1 MTADFADWVDEHSQD
16 HRRRLRTAM
25 FVSLAM
31 HAVLLG
37 IFAVSPPAL
46 IAPTPE
52 YFSVDLVAAAPPA
65 RRIPPSPSAPSATP
79 PAAEPAPPPPAPSA
93 PAAEPAPPPPAP
105 SAPAPPIAEAPVQVL
120 PEETPGR
127 IREAKPEPPKIVAE
141 AQVEP
146 TPKPNPPAPPPRPK
160 KEEVFADDDAAMAAL
175 MAELG
180 GDEVSELLESSA
192 AQRAEDAANEAES
205 AGAPQRGIEVSPEQL
220 AWDRGV
226 QQQISRRFPDLA
238 RYRGR
243 RLVAQVEINVTL
255 SGGILGNPK
264 LIRTS
269 GDFDFDRRAVSAI
282 LLAAPF
288 GAPPEA
294 GPRRLNLNS
303 EDR

>member
-37 IFAVSPPAL
+37 VFAVSPPAL

-52 YFSVDLVAAAPPA
+52 YLSVDLVAAAPPA
-65 RRIPPSPSAPSATP
+65 RRVTPSPSAPSA
-79 PAAEPAPPPPAPSA
+79 PSA
-93 PAAEPAPPPPAP
+93 TPPAAEPAPPPPAP

-141 AQVEP
+141 AKVEP
-146 TPKPNPPAPPPRPK
+146 TPKPTPPAPPPRPK

-192 AQRAEDAANEAES
+192 SQRAEDAANEAES
-205 AGAPQRGIEVSPEQL
+205 TGAPQRGIEVSPEQL

-269 GDFDFDRRAVSAI
+269 GDLDFDRRAVSAI

>member
-1 MTADFADWVDEHSQD
+1 
-16 HRRRLRTAM
+16 
-25 FVSLAM
+25 
-31 HAVLLG
+31 
-37 IFAVSPPAL
+37 
-46 IAPTPE
+46 
-52 YFSVDLVAAAPPA
+52 
-65 RRIPPSPSAPSATP
+65 
-79 PAAEPAPPPPAPSA
+79 
-93 PAAEPAPPPPAP
+93 
-105 SAPAPPIAEAPVQVL
+105 VL

-127 IREAKPEPPKIVAE
+127 IREAKPEPSKIVAE
-141 AQVEP
+141 AKIEP
-146 TPKPNPPAPPPRPK
+146 TPKPTPPAPPPRPK

-180 GDEVSELLESSA
+180 GDEVSELLEYSA
-192 AQRAEDAANEAES
+192 SQRAEGAANEAES
-205 AGAPQRGIEVSPEQL
+205 VGAPQKGIEVSPEQL
-220 AWDRGV
+220 AWDRAV

-255 SGGILGNPK
+255 SGDILGNPK

-288 GAPPEA
+288 RAPPEA

>member
-25 FVSLAM
+25 FMSLAM

-52 YFSVDLVAAAPPA
+52 YLSVDLVAAAPPA
-65 RRIPPSPSAPSATP
+65 RRVTRSPSAPSAPPATP
-79 PAAEPAPPPPAPSA
+79 PAAEPAPAPPAPSA
-93 PAAEPAPPPPAP
+93 P
-105 SAPAPPIAEAPVQVL
+105 APAPPIAEAPVQVL

-141 AQVEP
+141 AKVEP
-146 TPKPNPPAPPPRPK
+146 KPKPKPPAPPPRPK

-192 AQRAEDAANEAES
+192 SQRAEDAAIEAES
-205 AGAPQRGIEVSPEQL
+205 AGAPQKGIEVSPEQL

-269 GDFDFDRRAVSAI
+269 GDLDFDRRAVSAI

>member
-46 IAPTPE
+46 VAPTPE
-52 YFSVDLVAAAPPA
+52 YLSVDLVAAAPPV
-65 RRIPPSPSAPSATP
+65 RRVTRSPSAPSATP
-79 PAAEPAPPPPAPSA
+79 PAAEPAPAPPAPSA
-93 PAAEPAPPPPAP
+93 PAPPAP

-127 IREAKPEPPKIVAE
+127 IREAKPDPPKVVAE
-141 AQVEP
+141 AKVEP
-146 TPKPNPPAPPPRPK
+146 TPKPKPPAPPPRPK
-160 KEEVFADDDAAMAAL
+160 KEEAFADGDAAMAAL

-205 AGAPQRGIEVSPEQL
+205 AGAPQKGIKVSPEQL
-220 AWDRGV
+220 AWDRGA

-243 RLVAQVEINVTL
+243 RLVAQVEINVTS
-255 SGGILGNPK
+255 SGDILGNPK

-269 GDFDFDRRAVSAI
+269 GDLDFDRRAVSAI

>member
-37 IFAVSPPAL
+37 IFAVSPPAQ

-52 YFSVDLVAAAPPA
+52 YLSVDLVAAAPPV
-65 RRIPPSPSAPSATP
+65 RRVTRSPSAPSATL
-79 PAAEPAPPPPAPSA
+79 PAAAPAPAR
-93 PAAEPAPPPPAP
+93 PAP

-127 IREAKPEPPKIVAE
+127 IREAKPEPPKVVAE
-141 AQVEP
+141 AKVEP
-146 TPKPNPPAPPPRPK
+146 TPKPKPKAAAPPPRPK
-160 KEEVFADDDAAMAAL
+160 KEEAFVDGDAAMAAL

-192 AQRAEDAANEAES
+192 AQRAQDAANEAES
-205 AGAPQRGIEVSPEQL
+205 AGAPQKGIKVSPEQL
-220 AWDRGV
+220 AWDRGA
-226 QQQISRRFPDLA
+226 QQRISRRFPDLA

-255 SGGILGNPK
+255 SGDISGNPK

-269 GDFDFDRRAVSAI
+269 GDLDFDRRAVSAI

>member
-52 YFSVDLVAAAPPA
+52 YLSVDLVAAAPPA
-65 RRIPPSPSAPSATP
+65 RRVTPSPSAPSA
-79 PAAEPAPPPPAPSA
+79 PSA
-93 PAAEPAPPPPAP
+93 TPPAAEPAPPPPAP

-127 IREAKPEPPKIVAE
+127 IREAKPEPPKIVVE
-141 AQVEP
+141 AKVEP
-146 TPKPNPPAPPPRPK
+146 TPKPTPPAPPPRPK

-192 AQRAEDAANEAES
+192 SQRAEDAANEAES
-205 AGAPQRGIEVSPEQL
+205 TGAPQRGIEVSPEQL

-269 GDFDFDRRAVSAI
+269 GDLDFDRRAVSAI

>member
-37 IFAVSPPAL
+37 VFAVSPPAL

-52 YFSVDLVAAAPPA
+52 YLSVDLVAAAPPA
-65 RRIPPSPSAPSATP
+65 RRVTPSPSAPSA
-79 PAAEPAPPPPAPSA
+79 PSA
-93 PAAEPAPPPPAP
+93 TPPAAEPAPPPPAP

-141 AQVEP
+141 AKVEP
-146 TPKPNPPAPPPRPK
+146 TPKPTPPAPPPRPK

-192 AQRAEDAANEAES
+192 SQRAEDAANEAES

-220 AWDRGV
+220 AWDRDV

-269 GDFDFDRRAVSAI
+269 GDLDFDRRAVSAI

>member
-25 FVSLAM
+25 FMSLAM

-52 YFSVDLVAAAPPA
+52 YLSVDLVAAAPPA
-65 RRIPPSPSAPSATP
+65 RRVTRSPSAPSAPPATP
-79 PAAEPAPPPPAPSA
+79 PAAEPAPAPPAPSA
-93 PAAEPAPPPPAP
+93 P
-105 SAPAPPIAEAPVQVL
+105 APAPPIAEAPVQVL

-127 IREAKPEPPKIVAE
+127 IREARPEPQKIVAE
-141 AQVEP
+141 AKVEP
-146 TPKPNPPAPPPRPK
+146 TPKPAPPAPPPRPK

-192 AQRAEDAANEAES
+192 SQRAEDAAIEAES
-205 AGAPQRGIEVSPEQL
+205 AGAPQKGIEVSPEQL

-269 GDFDFDRRAVSAI
+269 GDLDFDRRAVSAI

>member
-25 FVSLAM
+25 FMSLAM

-37 IFAVSPPAL
+37 ILAVSPPAL

-52 YFSVDLVAAAPPA
+52 YLSVDLVAAAPPA
-65 RRIPPSPSAPSATP
+65 RRVTRSPSPTP
-79 PAAEPAPPPPAPSA
+79 

-127 IREAKPEPPKIVAE
+127 IREARPEPQKIVAE
-141 AQVEP
+141 AKVEP
-146 TPKPNPPAPPPRPK
+146 TPKPAPPAPPPRPK

-192 AQRAEDAANEAES
+192 SQRAEDAAIEAES
-205 AGAPQRGIEVSPEQL
+205 AGAPQQGIEVSPEQL

-269 GDFDFDRRAVSAI
+269 GDLDFDRRAVSAI

>member
-25 FVSLAM
+25 FMSLAM

-37 IFAVSPPAL
+37 VFAVSPPAL

-52 YFSVDLVAAAPPA
+52 YLSVDLVAAAPPA
-65 RRIPPSPSAPSATP
+65 RRVTRSPSAPPATP
-79 PAAEPAPPPPAPSA
+79 PAAEPA
-93 PAAEPAPPPPAP
+93 PAPPPPAP

-127 IREAKPEPPKIVAE
+127 IREAKPEPQKIVAE
-141 AQVEP
+141 AKVEP
-146 TPKPNPPAPPPRPK
+146 TPKPAPPAPPPRPK

-192 AQRAEDAANEAES
+192 SQRAEDAAIEAES
-205 AGAPQRGIEVSPEQL
+205 AGAPQKGIEVSPEQL

-269 GDFDFDRRAVSAI
+269 GDLDFDRRAISAI

>member
-1 MTADFADWVDEHSQD
+1 
-16 HRRRLRTAM
+16 M

-52 YFSVDLVAAAPPA
+52 YLSVDLVAAAPPA
-65 RRIPPSPSAPSATP
+65 RRVTPSPSAPSA
-79 PAAEPAPPPPAPSA
+79 PSA
-93 PAAEPAPPPPAP
+93 TPPAAEPAPPPPAP

-127 IREAKPEPPKIVAE
+127 IREAKPEPPKIVVE
-141 AQVEP
+141 AKVEP
-146 TPKPNPPAPPPRPK
+146 TPKPTPPAPPPRPK

-192 AQRAEDAANEAES
+192 SQRAEDEANEAES
-205 AGAPQRGIEVSPEQL
+205 TGAPQRGIEVSPEQL

-269 GDFDFDRRAVSAI
+269 GDLDFDRRAVSAI

>member
-16 HRRRLRTAM
+16 HKRRLRTAM

-52 YFSVDLVAAAPPA
+52 YLSVDLVAAAPPVQ
-65 RRIPPSPSAPSATP
+65 RVTRSPSAPPATP
-79 PAAEPAPPPPAPSA
+79 PATPPASEPAPA
-93 PAAEPAPPPPAP
+93 PPAP

-127 IREAKPEPPKIVAE
+127 IREAKPEPPKVVAE
-141 AQVEP
+141 AKVEP
-146 TPKPNPPAPPPRPK
+146 TPKPKPKPKAPAPPPRPK
-160 KEEVFADDDAAMAAL
+160 KEEAFADGDAAMAAL

-205 AGAPQRGIEVSPEQL
+205 AGAPQKGIKVSPEQL
-220 AWDRGV
+220 AWDRGA

-255 SGGILGNPK
+255 SGDILGNPK

-269 GDFDFDRRAVSAI
+269 GDLDFDRRAVSAI

>member
-16 HRRRLRTAM
+16 HKRRLRTAM
-25 FVSLAM
+25 FLSLAM

-37 IFAVSPPAL
+37 IFAVSPRAL

-52 YFSVDLVAAAPPA
+52 YLSVDLVAAAPPA
-65 RRIPPSPSAPSATP
+65 RRVARSPAPPSPPSPTP
-79 PAAEPAPPPPAPSA
+79 

-127 IREAKPEPPKIVAE
+127 IREAKPEPPKVVAE
-141 AQVEP
+141 AKVEP
-146 TPKPNPPAPPPRPK
+146 TPKPKPPAPPPRPK

-192 AQRAEDAANEAES
+192 AQRAEDSANEGES
-205 AGAPQRGIEVSPEQL
+205 AGAPQKGIEVSPEQL
-220 AWDRGV
+220 AWDRAV

-269 GDFDFDRRAVSAI
+269 GDLDFDRRAVSAI

>member
-25 FVSLAM
+25 FMSLAM

-52 YFSVDLVAAAPPA
+52 YLSVDLVAAAPPA
-65 RRIPPSPSAPSATP
+65 RRVTRSPSAPSAPPATP
-79 PAAEPAPPPPAPSA
+79 PAAEPAPAPPAPSA
-93 PAAEPAPPPPAP
+93 P
-105 SAPAPPIAEAPVQVL
+105 APAPPIAEAPVQVL

-127 IREAKPEPPKIVAE
+127 IREARPEPQKIVAE
-141 AQVEP
+141 AKVEP
-146 TPKPNPPAPPPRPK
+146 TPKPTPPAPPTRPK

-192 AQRAEDAANEAES
+192 SQRAEDAANEAES
-205 AGAPQRGIEVSPEQL
+205 AGAPQKGIEVSPEQL

-269 GDFDFDRRAVSAI
+269 GDLDFDRRAVSAI

>member
-25 FVSLAM
+25 FMSLAM

-52 YFSVDLVAAAPPA
+52 YLSVDLVAAAPPA
-65 RRIPPSPSAPSATP
+65 RRVTPSPSAPSA
-79 PAAEPAPPPPAPSA
+79 PSA
-93 PAAEPAPPPPAP
+93 TPPAAEPAPPPPAP

-141 AQVEP
+141 AKVEP
-146 TPKPNPPAPPPRPK
+146 KPKPKPPAPPPRPK

-192 AQRAEDAANEAES
+192 AQRAEDSANEAES
-205 AGAPQRGIEVSPEQL
+205 AGAPQKGIEVSPEQL

-269 GDFDFDRRAVSAI
+269 GDLDFDRRAVSAI

>member
-25 FVSLAM
+25 FMSLAM

-52 YFSVDLVAAAPPA
+52 YLSVDLVAAAPPA
-65 RRIPPSPSAPSATP
+65 RRVTRSPSAPSAPPATP
-79 PAAEPAPPPPAPSA
+79 PAAEPAPAPPAPST
-93 PAAEPAPPPPAP
+93 P
-105 SAPAPPIAEAPVQVL
+105 APAPPIAEAPVQVL

-127 IREAKPEPPKIVAE
+127 IREAKPEPQKIVAE
-141 AQVEP
+141 AKVEP
-146 TPKPNPPAPPPRPK
+146 TPKPTPPAPPTRPK

-192 AQRAEDAANEAES
+192 SQRAEDAAIEAES
-205 AGAPQRGIEVSPEQL
+205 AGAPQKGIEVSPEQL

-269 GDFDFDRRAVSAI
+269 GDLDFDRRAVSAI

>member
-37 IFAVSPPAL
+37 VFAVSPPAL

-52 YFSVDLVAAAPPA
+52 YLSVDLVAAAPPA
-65 RRIPPSPSAPSATP
+65 RRVTPSPSAPSAPSATP
-79 PAAEPAPPPPAPSA
+79 PAAEPAPPPPP
-93 PAAEPAPPPPAP
+93 P

-141 AQVEP
+141 AKVEP
-146 TPKPNPPAPPPRPK
+146 TPKPTPPAPPPRPK

-192 AQRAEDAANEAES
+192 SQRAEDEANEAES
-205 AGAPQRGIEVSPEQL
+205 TGAPQRGIEVSPEQL
-220 AWDRGV
+220 AWDRDV

-269 GDFDFDRRAVSAI
+269 GDLDFDRRAVSAI

>member
-25 FVSLAM
+25 FMSLAM

-37 IFAVSPPAL
+37 VFAVSPPAL

-52 YFSVDLVAAAPPA
+52 YLSVDLVAAAPPA
-65 RRIPPSPSAPSATP
+65 RRVTRSPSAPPATP
-79 PAAEPAPPPPAPSA
+79 PAAEPA
-93 PAAEPAPPPPAP
+93 PAPPPPAP

-127 IREAKPEPPKIVAE
+127 IREAKPEPQKIVAE
-141 AQVEP
+141 AKVEP
-146 TPKPNPPAPPPRPK
+146 TPKPAPPAPPPRPK

-192 AQRAEDAANEAES
+192 SQRAEDAAIEAES
-205 AGAPQRGIEVSPEQL
+205 AGAPQKGIEVSPEQL

-255 SGGILGNPK
+255 SGDILGNPK

-269 GDFDFDRRAVSAI
+269 GDLDFDRRAVSAI

>member
-52 YFSVDLVAAAPPA
+52 YLSVDLVAAAPPA
-65 RRIPPSPSAPSATP
+65 RRVTPSPSAPSAPSATP
-79 PAAEPAPPPPAPSA
+79 PAAEPAPPPPP
-93 PAAEPAPPPPAP
+93 P

-141 AQVEP
+141 AKVEP
-146 TPKPNPPAPPPRPK
+146 TPKPTPPAPPPRPK

-192 AQRAEDAANEAES
+192 SQRAEDAANEAES
-205 AGAPQRGIEVSPEQL
+205 TGAPQRGIEVSPEQL

-269 GDFDFDRRAVSAI
+269 GDLDFDRRAVSAI

>member
-25 FVSLAM
+25 FMSLAM

-52 YFSVDLVAAAPPA
+52 YLSVDLVAAAPPA
-65 RRIPPSPSAPSATP
+65 RRVARSPSPPSPTP
-79 PAAEPAPPPPAPSA
+79 

-141 AQVEP
+141 AKVEP
-146 TPKPNPPAPPPRPK
+146 KPKPKPPAPPPRPK

-192 AQRAEDAANEAES
+192 SQRAEDAAIEAES
-205 AGAPQRGIEVSPEQL
+205 AGAPQKGIEVSPEQL

-269 GDFDFDRRAVSAI
+269 GDLDFDRRAVSAI

>member
-25 FVSLAM
+25 FMSLAM

-52 YFSVDLVAAAPPA
+52 YLSVDLVAAAPPA
-65 RRIPPSPSAPSATP
+65 RRVTRSPSAPSAPPATP
-79 PAAEPAPPPPAPSA
+79 PAAEPAPAPPAPSA
-93 PAAEPAPPPPAP
+93 P
-105 SAPAPPIAEAPVQVL
+105 APAPPIAEAPVQVL

-127 IREAKPEPPKIVAE
+127 IREARPEPQKIVAE
-141 AQVEP
+141 AKVEP
-146 TPKPNPPAPPPRPK
+146 TPKPAPPAPPPRPK

-192 AQRAEDAANEAES
+192 SQRAEDAANEAES
-205 AGAPQRGIEVSPEQL
+205 AGAPQKGIEVSPEQL

-269 GDFDFDRRAVSAI
+269 GDLDFDRRAVSAI

>member
-25 FVSLAM
+25 FMSLAM

-52 YFSVDLVAAAPPA
+52 YLSVDLVAAAPPA
-65 RRIPPSPSAPSATP
+65 RRVTRSPSAPSAPPATP
-79 PAAEPAPPPPAPSA
+79 PAAEPAPAPPAPSA
-93 PAAEPAPPPPAP
+93 P
-105 SAPAPPIAEAPVQVL
+105 APAPPIAEAPVQVL

-141 AQVEP
+141 AKVEP
-146 TPKPNPPAPPPRPK
+146 KPKPKPPAPPPRPK

-192 AQRAEDAANEAES
+192 AQRAEDSANEAES
-205 AGAPQRGIEVSPEQL
+205 AGAPQQGIEVSPEQL

-243 RLVAQVEINVTL
+243 RLVAHVEINVTL

-269 GDFDFDRRAVSAI
+269 GDLDFDRRAVSAI

>member
-25 FVSLAM
+25 FMSLAM

-52 YFSVDLVAAAPPA
+52 YLSVDLVAAAPPA
-65 RRIPPSPSAPSATP
+65 RRVTRSPSAPSAPPATP
-79 PAAEPAPPPPAPSA
+79 PAAEPAPAPPAPSA
-93 PAAEPAPPPPAP
+93 PAP
-105 SAPAPPIAEAPVQVL
+105 APAPPIAEAPVQVL

-127 IREAKPEPPKIVAE
+127 IREARPEPQKIVAE
-141 AQVEP
+141 AKVEP
-146 TPKPNPPAPPPRPK
+146 TPKPAPPAPPPRPK

-192 AQRAEDAANEAES
+192 SQRAEDAAIEAES
-205 AGAPQRGIEVSPEQL
+205 AGAPQKGIEVSPEQL

-269 GDFDFDRRAVSAI
+269 GDLDFDRRAVSAI

>member
-1 MTADFADWVDEHSQD
+1 
-16 HRRRLRTAM
+16 M

-192 AQRAEDAANEAES
+192 SQRAEDAANEAES

>member
-52 YFSVDLVAAAPPA
+52 YLSVDLVAAAPPA
-65 RRIPPSPSAPSATP
+65 RRVTPSPSPRSAPPATP
-79 PAAEPAPPPPAPSA
+79 PAAEPAPAPPAPSA
-93 PAAEPAPPPPAP
+93 P
-105 SAPAPPIAEAPVQVL
+105 APAPPIAEAPVQVL

-141 AQVEP
+141 AKVEP
-146 TPKPNPPAPPPRPK
+146 TPKPTPPAPPPRPK

-192 AQRAEDAANEAES
+192 SQRAEDAANEAES
-205 AGAPQRGIEVSPEQL
+205 TGAPQRGIEVSPEQL

-269 GDFDFDRRAVSAI
+269 GDLDFDRRAVSAI

>member
-52 YFSVDLVAAAPPA
+52 YLSVDLVAAAPPA
-65 RRIPPSPSAPSATP
+65 RRVTPSPSAPSA
-79 PAAEPAPPPPAPSA
+79 PSA
-93 PAAEPAPPPPAP
+93 TPPAAEPAPPPPAP

-141 AQVEP
+141 AKVEP
-146 TPKPNPPAPPPRPK
+146 TPKPTPPAPPPRPK

-192 AQRAEDAANEAES
+192 SQRAEDAANEAES
-205 AGAPQRGIEVSPEQL
+205 TGAPQRGIEVSPEQL

-269 GDFDFDRRAVSAI
+269 GDLDFDRRAVSAI

>member
-46 IAPTPE
+46 VAPTPE
-52 YFSVDLVAAAPPA
+52 YLSVDLVAAAPPV
-65 RRIPPSPSAPSATP
+65 RRVTRSPSAPSATP
-79 PAAEPAPPPPAPSA
+79 PAAEPAPA
-93 PAAEPAPPPPAP
+93 PPAP

-127 IREAKPEPPKIVAE
+127 IREAKPDPPKVVAE
-141 AQVEP
+141 AKVEP
-146 TPKPNPPAPPPRPK
+146 TPKPKPPAPPPRPK
-160 KEEVFADDDAAMAAL
+160 KEEAFADGDAAMAAL

-205 AGAPQRGIEVSPEQL
+205 AGAPQKGIKVSPEQL
-220 AWDRGV
+220 AWDRGA

-243 RLVAQVEINVTL
+243 RLVAQVEINVTS
-255 SGGILGNPK
+255 SGDILGNPK

-269 GDFDFDRRAVSAI
+269 GDLDFDRRAVSAI